1 VPVRSA
7 GILLYRL
14 DADAV
19 RLLLV
24 HPGGPFWRGKDDG
37 AWMIPKG
44 EIQPGEEPLAA
55 ALREF
60 EEELGSPAAREPEP
74 LCTVRQKGGKWVE
87 AFALEADFDCDGLR
101 SNEFTLEYPP
111 KSGELR
117 AFPEVDEARWF
128 TLVEARSKILPS
140 QAPILDA
147 LEAKLRSGA
156 CPRSPSR
163 SGLRGSRGRLRGGSR
178 YGRRGGSPERR

>member
-7 GILLYRL
+7 GILLYRR
-14 DADAV
+14 DPDGV
-19 RLLLV
+19 RVLLI

-44 EIQPGEEPLAA
+44 LVEPGEEALAA

-60 EEELGSPAAREPEP
+60 EEELGAKPVGEPRA
-74 LCTVRQKGGKWVE
+74 LCTIRQSGGKWVE
-87 AFALEADFDCDGLR
+87 AFALEGDFDCAELR

-111 KSGELR
+111 KSGSFR

-128 TLVEARSKILPS
+128 TPAEARSKILKS

-147 LEAKLRSGA
+147 LETMLH
-156 CPRSPSR
+156 PPS
-163 SGLRGSRGRLRGGSR
+163 SRA
-178 YGRRGGSPERR
+178 